1 MELKELQDLA
11 NNGLVTDVTLFNLSV
26 EELSKLTK
34 EDLVQYDIFT
44 QPQAW
49 DAPVTDQP
57 TDEPVVEESTPTEP
71 ITPAEPE
78 VEDEEPVEEEP
89 VVEEST
95 EE

>member
-11 NNGLVTDVTLFNLSV
+11 NNGLVTDVTLFNLTE

-44 QPQAW
+44 QPQAL
-49 DAPVTDQP
+49 DAPVTNQP

-71 ITPAEPE
+71 TTPVEPE
-78 VEDEEPVEEEP
+78 VEDEDEP
-89 VVEEST
+89 VVEESA

>member
-11 NNGLVTDVTLFNLSV
+11 NNGLVTDVTLFNLTE

-49 DAPVTDQP
+49 GSPVTDEQP

-71 ITPAEPE
+71 TTPVEPE
-78 VEDEEPVEEEP
+78 VEDEDEP
-89 VVEEST
+89 VVEESA